1 MVIKRAYKTELDLTA
16 AQRRACVQHAGAA
29 RWAYNWGLAIRIA
42 AYEQGEKTPYAMELH
57 RRLNQLKRTAVPWMY
72 DVSKC
77 APQEA
82 LRNLD
87 AAYAHFFRRV
97 ELKKR
102 GLFDGDVGFPKPKTK
117 KHGLGSFR
125 LTGTTRIGERHIQLP
140 RLGKLRLKERGYLPI
155 DGTPEVK
162 VLSATVSEK
171 AGRWFVAVQVEQT
184 LPDPEPSD
192 RPVAGV
198 DLGLL
203 ALATV
208 SDGTVIANPRPLK
221 TALRQV
227 KRLQRRVS
235 RRQKGGAN
243 RKKARERLARAHA
256 RVANI
261 RRDTLHQATTRLTK
275 TKSVIVVEDLNVRGM
290 QKNHRLA
297 AAIADVGWAEF
308 KRQLTYKAA
317 WRGGQVVFADR
328 FYPSSKVCH
337 LCGHKLEEL
346 ALDVRRWTCP
356 GCGAEHDRD
365 LNAAQNLEQLV
376 TKRTASSAGSDACG
390 AEKSMTGS
398 AVGLPTAGLAR
409 CSALKQEPRFV
420 RPRAKR

>member
-1 MVIKRAYKTELDLTA
+1 MLIHRAYKTELDLTA

-42 AYEQGEKTPYAMELH
+42 AYEQGEPTPYAMELH

-87 AAYAHFFRRV
+87 AAYVNFFRRV
-97 ELKKR
+97 ELKKL

-125 LTGTTRIGERHIQLP
+125 LTGTIRIGERHIQLP

-184 LPDPEPSD
+184 LPDPEPND

-198 DLGLL
+198 DLGLA

-208 SDGTVIANPRPLK
+208 SDGTVIENPRPLK
-221 TALRQV
+221 TAMRQV

-235 RRQKGGAN
+235 RRQKGGQN

-261 RRDTLHQATTRLTK
+261 RRETLHQATTRLTK
-275 TKSVIVVEDLNVRGM
+275 TKSVLVVEDLNVRGM
-290 QKNHRLA
+290 HKNHRLA
-297 AAIADVGWAEF
+297 AAIADVGWGEF

-317 WRGGQVVFADR
+317 WRGGQVVVADR
-328 FYPSSKVCH
+328 FYPSSKLCH

-356 GCGAEHDRD
+356 SCGAEHDRD
-365 LNAAQNLEQLV
+365 LNAALNLEQLV
-376 TKRTASSAGSDACG
+376 MKRTASSAGSDACG
-390 AEKSMTGS
+390 AEKSMFDPLW
-398 AVGLPTAGLAR
+398 VNR
-409 CSALKQEPRFV
+409 CSALKQEPTIV
-420 RPRAKR
+420 SS

>member
-1 MVIKRAYKTELDLTA
+1 MLIKRAYKTELDLTA

-29 RWAYNWGLAIRIA
+29 RWAYNWGLALRIA
-42 AYEQGEKTPYAMELH
+42 AYEKGEKTPYAMELH
-57 RRLNQLKRTAVPWMY
+57 RRLNQLKRTDVPWMY

-87 AAYAHFFRRV
+87 TAYVNFFRRV
-97 ELKKR
+97 ELKKQ

-117 KHGLGSFR
+117 KQGLGSFR
-125 LTGTTRIGERHIQLP
+125 LTGTIRISERHIQLP
-140 RLGKLRLKERGYLPI
+140 RLGKLRLKERGYLPV

-192 RPVAGV
+192 KPVAGV

-208 SDGTVIANPRPLK
+208 SDGTVIENPRPLK

-227 KRLQRRVS
+227 KRLHRQVS
-235 RRQKGGAN
+235 RRQKGGKN

-261 RRDTLHQATTRLTK
+261 RRETLHQATTKLTK
-275 TKSVIVVEDLNVRGM
+275 TKSVIVVEDLNVSGM
-290 QKNHRLA
+290 QKSLSLA

-308 KRQLTYKAA
+308 KRQLKYKAA
-317 WRGGQVVFADR
+317 WRGGQVVLADR
-328 FYPSSKVCH
+328 FYPSSKLCHVC
-337 LCGHKLEEL
+337 CHKLEDL

-376 TKRTASSAGSDACG
+376 TRRTASSAGSDACG
-390 AEKSMTGS
+390 AEKSMTS
-398 AVGLPTAGLAR
+398 PRLGLPTAGACQVLRVEAGTEDRLA
-409 CSALKQEPRFV
+409 SH
-420 RPRAKR
+420 

>member
-1 MVIKRAYKTELDLTA
+1 MQIKRAYKTELDPTD

-29 RWAYNWGLAIRIA
+29 RGAYNWGLAIRIA
-42 AYEQGEKTPYAMELH
+42 AHEQGEPTPYAMELH

-87 AAYAHFFRRV
+87 AAYVNFFRRV
-97 ELKKR
+97 ELKKL

-125 LTGTTRIGERHIQLP
+125 LTGTIRIGERHIQLP

-184 LPDPEPSD
+184 LPDPKPND
-192 RPVAGV
+192 RPMAGV
-198 DLGLL
+198 DLG
-203 ALATV
+203 ADGAGDGECRQY
-208 SDGTVIANPRPLK
+208 SAAGTVIANPRPLK
-221 TALRQV
+221 TAMRQV

-235 RRQKGGAN
+235 RRQKGGEAN
-243 RKKARERLARAHA
+243 RKKARERLAQAHA

-261 RRDTLHQATTRLTK
+261 RRETLHQATTRLTK
-275 TKSVIVVEDLNVRGM
+275 TKSVLVVEDLNLRGM

-297 AAIADVGWAEF
+297 AAIA
-308 KRQLTYKAA
+308 
-317 WRGGQVVFADR
+317 
-328 FYPSSKVCH
+328 
-337 LCGHKLEEL
+337 
-346 ALDVRRWTCP
+346 
-356 GCGAEHDRD
+356 HDR
-365 LNAAQNLEQLV
+365 
-376 TKRTASSAGSDACG
+376 TRSR
-390 AEKSMTGS
+390 M
-398 AVGLPTAGLAR
+398 
-409 CSALKQEPRFV
+409 
-420 RPRAKR
+420 

>member
-1 MVIKRAYKTELDLTA
+1 MLIKRAYKTELDLTA

-42 AYEQGEKTPYAMELH
+42 AYEQGEPTPYAMELH
-57 RRLNQLKRTAVPWMY
+57 RRLNQLKRTDVPWMY
-72 DVSKC
+72 AVSKC

-87 AAYAHFFRRV
+87 TAYVDFFRRV
-97 ELKKR
+97 ELKKL
-102 GLFDGDVGFPKPKTK
+102 GLFDGAVGFPKPKTK

-125 LTGTTRIGERHIQLP
+125 LTGTIRISERHIQLP
-140 RLGKLRLKERGYLPI
+140 RLGKLRLKERGYVPV

-184 LPDPEPSD
+184 LPDPEPND

-198 DLGLL
+198 DLGLT

-221 TALRQV
+221 TAMRQV

-256 RVANI
+256 RVANL
-261 RRDTLHQATTRLTK
+261 RRETLHQATTRLTK
-275 TKSVIVVEDLNVRGM
+275 TKSVLVVEDLNVRGM

-297 AAIADVGWAEF
+297 LAIADVGWAEF

-317 WRGGQVVFADR
+317 WRGGQVMLADR
-328 FYPSSKVCH
+328 FFPSSKLCH
-337 LCGHKLEEL
+337 VCGHKLEKL
-346 ALDVRRWTCP
+346 ALSVRRWTCP
-356 GCGAEHDRD
+356 GCGTDHDRD
-365 LNAAQNLEQLV
+365 LNAAQNLEQWV
-376 TKRTASSAGSDACG
+376 TKKRTASSAGSDACG
-390 AEKSMTGS
+390 AEKSMTSHG
-398 AVGLPTAGLAR
+398 ARQVLRVEAGTDVRLALR
-409 CSALKQEPRFV
+409 
-420 RPRAKR
+420 